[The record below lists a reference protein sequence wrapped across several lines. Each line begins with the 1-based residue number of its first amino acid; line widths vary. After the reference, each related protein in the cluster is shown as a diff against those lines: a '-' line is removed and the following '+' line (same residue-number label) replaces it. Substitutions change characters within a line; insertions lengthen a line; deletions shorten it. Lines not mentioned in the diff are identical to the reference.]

1 MSYILNALRKSE
13 QERRNK
19 EPETLLYRIAEI
31 QPPANPRSSKL
42 IPVLV
47 IVNVVLLGYFIWDHY
62 RQVPAAMAPDRSF
75 AQAGKAIKV
84 TNPVKIADKQAA
96 AEPAQSP
103 QLLQKLENEPKHKP
117 LPVAKSKKEQPKA
130 QPVAAVKKTSQR
142 VLTKSEPVTEA
153 ASGDIQLARNL
164 PNTGVA
170 LARPPEVDHGP
181 NASSVKSPDISVATD
196 PVPYVTELPYEF
208 RRRLPQFDINVF
220 VYSEWAADSFVMI
233 DMEKYKVGQRIRG
246 LLELK
251 EIRQDS
257 LVVRYEDQIF
267 QIKRP

>member
-1 MSYILNALRKSE
+1 
-13 QERRNK
+13 
-19 EPETLLYRIAEI
+19 
-31 QPPANPRSSKL
+31 
-42 IPVLV
+42 
-47 IVNVVLLGYFIWDHY
+47 
-62 RQVPAAMAPDRSF
+62 MA
-75 AQAGKAIKV
+75 
-84 TNPVKIADKQAA
+84 TN
-96 AEPAQSP
+96 
-103 QLLQKLENEPKHKP
+103 
-117 LPVAKSKKEQPKA
+117 
-130 QPVAAVKKTSQR
+130 
-142 VLTKSEPVTEA
+142 
-153 ASGDIQLARNL
+153 
-164 PNTGVA
+164 
-170 LARPPEVDHGP
+170 
-181 NASSVKSPDISVATD
+181 